1 MISRNGEEKNI
12 LVADIV
18 LISSQIPLQSSVWRK
33 KNTKDNGQTKKMRR
47 RNIEWHLKRE
57 KFSLRV
63 LPDACCLAECQS
75 PMTIPLYGF
84 LSSPDLSST
93 RGDII
98 RNKCR

>member
-47 RNIEWHLKRE
+47 RNIE
-57 KFSLRV
+57 
-63 LPDACCLAECQS
+63 
-75 PMTIPLYGF
+75 
-84 LSSPDLSST
+84 
-93 RGDII
+93 
-98 RNKCR
+98 